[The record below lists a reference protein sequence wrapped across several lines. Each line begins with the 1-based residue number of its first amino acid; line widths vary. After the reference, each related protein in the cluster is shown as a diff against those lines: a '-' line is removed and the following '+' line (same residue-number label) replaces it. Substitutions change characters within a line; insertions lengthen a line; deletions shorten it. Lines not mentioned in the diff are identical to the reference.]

1 MVPHRRTGLA
11 IDIGLGGLKP
21 SRASVGFQRGTPPH
35 QWLVAHAYEFG
46 FHPYKTEPWNWE
58 YPMSLTAYRSG
69 VIAPGDE
76 GPPIEAMAFRLV
88 AAYREHGRRILSK
101 P

>member
-1 MVPHRRTGLA
+1 
-11 IDIGLGGLKP
+11 
-21 SRASVGFQRGTPPH
+21 
-35 QWLVAHAYEFG
+35 
-46 FHPYKTEPWNWE
+46 
-58 YPMSLTAYRSG
+58 MSLTAYRSG